1 MDLTLLWIIQL
12 APLAVFIAVFCLPK
26 PARVA
31 APLLGLAGSGA
42 AAAAALTFLVAH
54 AGKAGQPDLHLHVDW
69 LRIELASS
77 WPFGR
82 PVSGSLQAGFLL
94 DPLNL
99 LMITLV
105 TVISFF
111 VQLFSYY
118 YMREDE
124 SRPRYFAYLSFFSFA
139 MTGLVLSSNLLQTF
153 MFWEL
158 VGLASYLLIGFWYTK
173 PSAAQAARKAFVL
186 NRLGD
191 LGFYLGIVI
200 LFAGLGTLD
209 FTVFG
214 KDAVLQALGPSLAA
228 AAGLLILTG
237 VMGKSAQFP
246 LHVWLPDAM
255 EGPTPVSA
263 LIHSATMVAAGIFL
277 LVRAYGVFS
286 ASDLTLEVILFLG
299 CLTAVVGALLATR
312 QRDIKKILAYS
323 TVSQLGLMAAGVGA
337 HAPQA
342 AMFHLT
348 THAFFKS
355 CLFLTS
361 GAFIHRFHSN
371 DIWVIARGGGR
382 KDTIP
387 MLTLVIGLL
396 SLCGLPPLSGFFSK
410 DLILEAAKHH
420 NWTAFAAC
428 VAVSVLT
435 AYYSFRL
442 LFIILLSRIGSPKTA
457 HADKPTHGHGA
468 GHHEDFL
475 SGLSRALPLLL
486 LAAFSV
492 YAGFLGSPWAHS
504 SLLVWLG
511 GQEGHFDISL
521 LVLTLIIITVGAG
534 IAYAWHSDPDL
545 SEKRLNTAK
554 GPWVTLVERRFYID
568 DVFVFL
574 TKNVGLALAGVF
586 DHFDRRVI
594 NGAMVNGTS
603 YRIADLGKLATRLQ
617 SGSVQAYLSWGFL
630 ALAAILLCLTGG
642 ILQ

>member
-1 MDLTLLWIIQL
+1 MDLTLLWTIQL
-12 APLAVFIAVFCLPK
+12 APLAVFALIFILPK
-26 PARVA
+26 NARGI
-31 APLLGLAGSGA
+31 APLLGLTGSA
-42 AAAAALTFLVAH
+42 AAAVSALCFLLAH
-54 AGKAGQPDLHLHVDW
+54 AGKAGQPALHYSVDW
-69 LRIELASS
+69 LTIDLPAA
-77 WPFGR
+77 WPLGKA
-82 PVSGSLQAGFLL
+82 VSGTLKAGFLL

-111 VQLFSYY
+111 VQLFSFY

-139 MTGLVLSSNLLQTF
+139 MTGLVLASNLLQTF

-200 LFAGLGTLD
+200 LFVGLGTLD
-209 FTVFG
+209 FTGLG
-214 KDAVLQALGPSLAA
+214 KDAVLSALGPTLAM
-228 AAGLLILTG
+228 AAGLLVLTG

-246 LHVWLPDAM
+246 LHIWLPDAM

-263 LIHSATMVAAGIFL
+263 LIHSATMVAAGVFL

-286 ASDLTLEVILFLG
+286 ASEVTLEVILLLG
-299 CLTAVVGALLATR
+299 CVTGLIGALLATR

-371 DIWVIARGGGR
+371 DIWTIARGGGR
-382 KDTIP
+382 KDLVP
-387 MLTLVIGLL
+387 MLTLTVGLL

-420 NWTAFAAC
+420 GLAAFAAC

-442 LFIILLSRIGSPKTA
+442 LFIVLFARPTA
-457 HADKPTHGHGA
+457 GHGHGHHA
-468 GHHEDFL
+468 HGHDAGGHHEDL
-475 SGLSRALPLLL
+475 LGGLSRALPLLL
-486 LAAFSV
+486 LAALSI
-492 YAGFLGSPWAHS
+492 YAGFLGSPMTHS
-504 SLLVWLG
+504 PILVWLG
-511 GQEGHFDISL
+511 GHEAHFDPAMAVKT
-521 LVLTLIIITVGAG
+521 LVIIAVGCA
-534 IAYAWHSDPDL
+534 IAFALHRDPDA
-545 SEKRLNTAK
+545 SEKKLESSK
-554 GPWVTLVERRFYID
+554 GPWAMLVDRRFFID
-568 DVFVFL
+568 DAFVWV
-574 TKNVGLALAGVF
+574 TKQVGLRIASFFDLMDRWLVNGVL
-586 DHFDRRVI
+586 
-594 NGAMVNGTS
+594 VNGTS
-603 YRIADLGKLATRLQ
+603 YRIADLGRLAVRLQ
-617 SGSVQAYLSWGFL
+617 SGSLQGYLACGL
-630 ALAAILLCLTGG
+630 AVLAVTLLWLTGG
-642 ILQ
+642 SSR

>member
-1 MDLTLLWIIQL
+1 MDLTLLWTIQL
-12 APLAVFIAVFCLPK
+12 APLAVFIAIFCLPK
-26 PARVA
+26 PARSI

-42 AAAAALTFLVAH
+42 AAAAALTFLLAH
-54 AGKAGQPDLHLHVDW
+54 AGKTGQPALHLSVDW
-69 LRIELASS
+69 LSIELASA
-77 WPFGR
+77 WPLGR
-82 PVSGSLQAGFLL
+82 PVSGNLQAGFLL
-94 DPLNL
+94 DPVNL

-111 VQLFSYY
+111 VQLFSFY

-200 LFAGLGTLD
+200 LFVGLGTLD
-209 FTVFG
+209 FTAFG
-214 KDAVLQALGPSLAA
+214 KTAVLQALGPELAT
-228 AAGLLILTG
+228 AAGLLVLTG

-299 CLTAVVGALLATR
+299 CLTALTGAVLALR

-382 KDTIP
+382 KDAIP

-410 DLILEAAKHH
+410 DLILEATKHH
-420 NWTAFAAC
+420 GWPAFAAC

-442 LFIILLSRIGSPKTA
+442 LYIILFSRIQTPKHGHASA
-457 HADKPTHGHGA
+457 HA
-468 GHHEDFL
+468 HEHAAVHQEDL
-475 SGLSRALPLLL
+475 LGGLARALPLLL
-486 LAAFSV
+486 LAAFSI

-504 SLLVWLG
+504 SVLVWLG
-511 GQEGHFDISL
+511 GHEAHFDVAL
-521 LVLTLIIITVGAG
+521 LGLTLIIIAVGAG
-534 IAYAWHSDPDL
+534 AAYAQHRDPDL
-545 SEKRLNTAK
+545 SEKRLLADK
-554 GPWVTLVERRFYID
+554 GFWAQLVERRFYVD
-568 DVFVFL
+568 DAFMFL
-574 TKNVGLALAGVF
+574 TKNVGLALAGVL
-586 DHFDRRVI
+586 DLFDRLII

-617 SGSVQAYLSWGFL
+617 SGSVQAYLSWGVL
-630 ALAAILLCLTGG
+630 VLAAILLCVAGG
-642 ILQ
+642 LK